1 MQICGM
7 HAPHAH
13 VKQCIQ
19 RNCSRQNENHNRSFL
34 HLTAGLALNSRTAL
48 GELLYYE
55 ADWWTEYQ

>member
-1 MQICGM
+1 MQVCGM

-48 GELLYYE
+48 GELFYYE
-55 ADWWTEYQ
+55 AD